1 MSLLDKLSTMIS
13 WPIYCKKYYTRIA
26 YFWGVLKINRNQT
39 SKSQVCGW
47 TWTTIWYNDWDGNH
61 RFGIMVW
68 INGLG
73 SIVVKPCI
81 FNQWCFFQSPF
92 FATRFGW
99 LTQHYQHLP
108 TIDVGCVFQFDLQ
121 FKMVLRAW
129 YLEQNKPF
137 SEPKYIDGSPWQ
149 GCSNL
154 LYDPS
159 CMHIITAKG
168 RNWSS
173 PFFPQPVSQPCI
185 YFSVGLQ
192 SQFSSWIFYHK
203 RRFLLLSLCT
213 SLANELGY
221 HLLWISWLLVIGL

>member
-1 MSLLDKLSTMIS
+1 
-13 WPIYCKKYYTRIA
+13 
-26 YFWGVLKINRNQT
+26 
-39 SKSQVCGW
+39 
-47 TWTTIWYNDWDGNH
+47 
-61 RFGIMVW
+61 
-68 INGLG
+68 
-73 SIVVKPCI
+73 
-81 FNQWCFFQSPF
+81 
-92 FATRFGW
+92 
-99 LTQHYQHLP
+99 
-108 TIDVGCVFQFDLQ
+108 
-121 FKMVLRAW
+121 MVLRAW

-137 SEPKYIDGSPWQ
+137 SEPKHIDGSPWQ

-203 RRFLLLSLCT
+203 RRFLLLSLAPAWLTNWGTTFYGSVGYWLFVHKSIYSNPKKRLQHVKFTKVICDSSSRHHSSDKT
-213 SLANELGY
+213 SHQKLGERFQPGSMT
-221 HLLWISWLLVIGL
+221 HVVTKKTCWI